1 MIDICTWRARIGLYR
16 AVRVS
21 SSGRTRAKVLLASSA
36 DGVEDWSLLLAL
48 STIMMELVVTVLI
61 IIPLLVLLV
70 DTTTRYYCLQKISDA
85 ATILVNPADLL
96 HSETGKSQCSFS
108 TEVFLLSCYHVVV
121 MIEVLYSSTPLW
133 LQLMSLHWASN
144 THNTASVCTQHY
156 HIRSCDLLRHTLK

>member
-16 AVRVS
+16 AVRVG

-85 ATILVNPADLL
+85 ATILVNPRVNPADLL
-96 HSETGKSQCSFS
+96 HSESGHGKLIPCMIFGSQAG
-108 TEVFLLSCYHVVV
+108 V
-121 MIEVLYSSTPLW
+121 
-133 LQLMSLHWASN
+133 ARR
-144 THNTASVCTQHY
+144 THRVY
-156 HIRSCDLLRHTLK
+156 GWVRRH

>member
-16 AVRVS
+16 AVRVG
-21 SSGRTRAKVLLASSA
+21 SSGRTSLLASSA

-85 ATILVNPADLL
+85 ATILVNPVDLL
-96 HSETGKSQCSFS
+96 HSETGETMF
-108 TEVFLLSCYHVVV
+108 
-121 MIEVLYSSTPLW
+121 MI
-133 LQLMSLHWASN
+133 
-144 THNTASVCTQHY
+144 SVNH
-156 HIRSCDLLRHTLK
+156 

>member
-1 MIDICTWRARIGLYR
+1 MIDICTWRARIGLYCGG
-16 AVRVS
+16 
-21 SSGRTRAKVLLASSA
+21 SSGRTRAKVLLVLASSA

-96 HSETGKSQCSFS
+96 HSETGRSQCSLC
-108 TEVFLLSCYHVVV
+108 TEVFVFYKQLHKRHNLPVIHYNVYYSV
-121 MIEVLYSSTPLW
+121 IVLY
-133 LQLMSLHWASN
+133 
-144 THNTASVCTQHY
+144 
-156 HIRSCDLLRHTLK
+156 

>member
-16 AVRVS
+16 AVRVG

-85 ATILVNPADLL
+85 ATNTILVNPADLL
-96 HSETGKSQCSFS
+96 HSETGRSQCSFS
-108 TEVFLLSCYHVVV
+108 TEAFVFL
-121 MIEVLYSSTPLW
+121 
-133 LQLMSLHWASN
+133 
-144 THNTASVCTQHY
+144 
-156 HIRSCDLLRHTLK
+156 

>member
-16 AVRVS
+16 AVRVG

-96 HSETGKSQCSFS
+96 HCETGIDHSVVSVMKYSCFYKQLHKRHNLPIII
-108 TEVFLLSCYHVVV
+108 LL
-121 MIEVLYSSTPLW
+121 
-133 LQLMSLHWASN
+133 
-144 THNTASVCTQHY
+144 
-156 HIRSCDLLRHTLK
+156 

>member
-16 AVRVS
+16 AVRVG

-36 DGVEDWSLLLAL
+36 DEVEDWSLLLAL

-85 ATILVNPADLL
+85 STILVNPADLL
-96 HSETGKSQCSFS
+96 HSETGRSQCSFS
-108 TEVFLLSCYHVVV
+108 TEVFLIILLSRCCY
-121 MIEVLYSSTPLW
+121 
-133 LQLMSLHWASN
+133 
-144 THNTASVCTQHY
+144 
-156 HIRSCDLLRHTLK
+156 D

>member
-1 MIDICTWRARIGLYR
+1 MVDIRTWRARIGLYR
-16 AVRVS
+16 AVRVG
-21 SSGRTRAKVLLASSA
+21 SSGRTRAKVLLESSA

-96 HSETGKSQCSFS
+96 HSETGRSQCSFS
-108 TEVFLLSCYHVVV
+108 TEVFLFF
-121 MIEVLYSSTPLW
+121 
-133 LQLMSLHWASN
+133 
-144 THNTASVCTQHY
+144 
-156 HIRSCDLLRHTLK
+156 